1 MKKPRTCLFVAS
13 FCLLLLS
20 ACSSHPRKVDCEAH
34 LTPINAPAPVSK
46 EKEEHP

>member
-1 MKKPRTCLFVAS
+1 MKKAKTSVLAAS
-13 FCLLLLS
+13 LWLLILS